1 MISALI
7 LCGGK
12 ATRIKSISL
21 NTPKS
26 LIKIDSKPII
36 FHQLKYLE
44 KYKIPKVVICLGHKG
59 QMIKKYVASQKFKM
73 KIYFSYDGQN
83 LLGTGGAVK
92 KALKLLEDNFF
103 VLYGDSYLRANLN
116 IIQNYFSKYKKK
128 GLMTIYKNKNKYDK
142 SNVIMKDNKFFY
154 DKNFNNKN
162 LNFNYIDYGI
172 NILTKKAF
180 SNFIKKNNFDLSEI
194 FSLLSNKEDLVYKV
208 VYKRFYE
215 VGSFKGIADLRKFLK
230 N

>member
-73 KIYFSYDGQN
+73 KIYFSYDAMLYSIPIWIGIYC
-83 LLGTGGAVK
+83 GG
-92 KALKLLEDNFF
+92 F
-103 VLYGDSYLRANLN
+103 
-116 IIQNYFSKYKKK
+116 
-128 GLMTIYKNKNKYDK
+128 
-142 SNVIMKDNKFFY
+142 
-154 DKNFNNKN
+154 
-162 LNFNYIDYGI
+162 
-172 NILTKKAF
+172 TKV
-180 SNFIKKNNFDLSEI
+180 FIK
-194 FSLLSNKEDLVYKV
+194 
-208 VYKRFYE
+208 
-215 VGSFKGIADLRKFLK
+215 
-230 N
+230 